1 MTSFLTTIANT
12 LTGGGG
18 GGSSQ
23 PPTPTNPNKS
33 GAFPSSS
40 SSQHPSSS
48 SQSSSSSNSSS
59 SSSTT
64 FNSQQQQQPNS
75 LQQQQHALQQN
86 QQHRQS
92 QIDLSDL
99 DTSDFSN
106 MMMNSRVNASSAS
119 SSSCTVSG
127 QEECI
132 DFRNLQPSDFEKL
145 KLLGRGDVGKVYL
158 VRLKNTGK
166 LFAMK
171 VLKKKDMIQRNKVKR
186 VLTEREILATTDHP
200 FIVSLYA
207 SFPSKDRLYFVMEYC
222 AGGEF
227 FRMLERQPGKCLP
240 ESAVRFYAAEVLSA
254 LEYLHLMGFI
264 YRDLKPEN
272 ILVHHTGHIRLTDF
286 DLSKSTVTQANPKF
300 IKSMF
305 SSRKSGKVDTK
316 VLEQFNSFVGTEE
329 YIAPEVITGYG
340 HSSSVDWWT
349 FGILMYEMLYGTT
362 PFKGRSQNE
371 TFSHILHKKLE
382 FPKHVNVSKNCK
394 DLIIKLLVSDQNK
407 RLGHKYGAADIKEH
421 PFFKGINWALIRN
434 EKPPIIPTI
443 RDKYDTSNFRT
454 IVDSDDE
461 DDQPVSE
468 LEENSQA
475 NPFKDFR
482 YSSAHK
488 DLYGSEDLEAQ
499 RATTTT
505 TATTH
510 VSSSP
515 ATATA
520 PSTTVQAA
528 ATAASS
534 VIADHSSA
542 SKSAAQ

>member
-1 MTSFLTTIANT
+1 MNNNLT
-12 LTGGGG
+12 
-18 GGSSQ
+18 
-23 PPTPTNPNKS
+23 
-33 GAFPSSS
+33 
-40 SSQHPSSS
+40 
-48 SQSSSSSNSSS
+48 
-59 SSSTT
+59 
-64 FNSQQQQQPNS
+64 
-75 LQQQQHALQQN
+75 
-86 QQHRQS
+86 
-92 QIDLSDL
+92 DL
-99 DTSDFSN
+99 
-106 MMMNSRVNASSAS
+106 
-119 SSSCTVSG
+119 
-127 QEECI
+127 
-132 DFRNLQPSDFEKL
+132 
-145 KLLGRGDVGKVYL
+145 
-158 VRLKNTGK
+158 
-166 LFAMK
+166 
-171 VLKKKDMIQRNKVKR
+171 
-186 VLTEREILATTDHP
+186 IL
-200 FIVSLYA
+200 
-207 SFPSKDRLYFVMEYC
+207 
-222 AGGEF
+222 
-227 FRMLERQPGKCLP
+227 
-240 ESAVRFYAAEVLSA
+240 
-254 LEYLHLMGFI
+254 
-264 YRDLKPEN
+264 DLKPEN
-272 ILVHHTGHIRLTDF
+272 LLLDGSGHVMLTDF
-286 DLSKSTVTQANPKF
+286 DLSKQSVTPVNPKVVTQ
-300 IKSMF
+300 MLT
-305 SSRKSGKVDTK
+305 GKMKLDTRPS
-316 VLEQFNSFVGTEE
+316 VVTNSFVGTEE
-329 YIAPEVITGYG
+329 YIAPEVIEGYG
-340 HSSSVDWWT
+340 HTSSVDWWT

-505 TATTH
+505 TATATTH

>member
-1 MTSFLTTIANT
+1 MTSFLSTLANT
-12 LTGGGG
+12 LTGHHPP
-18 GGSSQ
+18 Q
-23 PPTPTNPNKS
+23 PQPQPQQQPNNTTPQTPT
-33 GAFPSSS
+33 SSTTTT
-40 SSQHPSSS
+40 
-48 SQSSSSSNSSS
+48 NTNTNNNTNTSSS
-59 SSSTT
+59 SSSAQA
-64 FNSQQQQQPNS
+64 SQQS
-75 LQQQQHALQQN
+75 
-86 QQHRQS
+86 
-92 QIDLSDL
+92 IDLSDL
-99 DTSDFSN
+99 DTSDFKGL
-106 MMMNSRVNASSAS
+106 MNAAAFEKKV
-119 SSSCTVSG
+119 VSEMARSG
-127 QEECI
+127 STNNLEEFEQAI
-132 DFRNLQPSDFEKL
+132 DYRNLQPSNFEKL

-240 ESAVRFYAAEVLSA
+240 EAAVRFYAAEVLLA
-254 LEYLHLMGFI
+254 LEYLHMMGFI

-349 FGILMYEMLYGTT
+349 FGILMYEMLFGTT

-382 FPKHVNVSKNCK
+382 FPSNIPVSKPCK
-394 DLIIKLLVSDQNK
+394 DLIKKLLVSDQNK

-421 PFFKGINWALIRN
+421 PFFKGITWALIRN
-434 EKPPIIPTI
+434 EKPPIVPKIK
-443 RDKYDTSNFRT
+443 DKYDTSNFKN

-461 DDQPVSE
+461 EDQPASE
-468 LEENSQA
+468 VEEKSQT

-482 YSSAHK
+482 YSGVHK
-488 DLYGSEDLEAQ
+488 DLYGLEDLEQQ
-499 RATTTT
+499 RG
-505 TATTH
+505 
-510 VSSSP
+510 
-515 ATATA
+515 
-520 PSTTVQAA
+520 
-528 ATAASS
+528 AASS
-534 VIADHSSA
+534 SSSGSAA
-542 SKSAAQ
+542 STTKSAM